1 MDTVSIIIRRAARR
15 WAEKRLAKPSSGQE
29 RTETAITETTAD
41 KATIPVEAATADK
54 AAPEQTETAA
64 LPAGDRKAVKEASR
78 NNQGLRKTKASGE
91 HTATAKE
98 CRHSQTE
105 YTTEELLQDFLTT
118 RYRFRYNVLT
128 EVTEY
133 APAQMADGGG
143 PNTAD
148 FRPVNVRALNTFC
161 IAAHRAG
168 IPCWDRDMARLVNSA
183 SVPDHHP
190 FTAYFDR
197 LPAWDG
203 KDRIG
208 ALAARVSDSGFWKR
222 HFHRW
227 LLAVVAQWTGRDR
240 LHANSVAPLLVSM
253 AQGMGKSAF
262 CRALLPPELRAYYSD
277 CVDLNAPESVGRKL
291 TELGLLNLDEFDR
304 IGPKRQPQLK
314 NLMQLSSM
322 NLRKAYSRHAGARR
336 RIASFIGTSNSREL
350 LTDPS
355 GSRRF
360 ICVEVQRPIDCTG
373 IEHDMIFA
381 QLKEELARGE
391 RYWFNADEE
400 AELQA
405 HNMDFYRI
413 NPTEDII
420 RRRFRIPAP
429 GETPVLMALEEVM
442 ELIRKG
448 NRYALRGVSTQA
460 FARALLA
467 AGFTRRHTREGNRY
481 EVAVRKT

>member
-1 MDTVSIIIRRAARR
+1 MDTISILVRRAAKR
-15 WAEKRLAKPSSGQE
+15 WAEKRKAGRNTDTATGQRPE
-29 RTETAITETTAD
+29 TVEQKAETAQNEMRPEKDRSENKAGRQSAQPAAEFPSQTTTGD
-41 KATIPVEAATADK
+41 K
-54 AAPEQTETAA
+54 EQTEVR
-64 LPAGDRKAVKEASR
+64 LEKF
-78 NNQGLRKTKASGE
+78 L
-91 HTATAKE
+91 AT
-98 CRHSQTE
+98 H
-105 YTTEELLQDFLTT
+105 
-118 RYRFRYNVLT
+118 YRFRYNMLT
-128 EVTEY
+128 EITEY
-133 APAQMADGGG
+133 APARTADGHG
-143 PNTAD
+143 PDTAD

-161 IAAHRAG
+161 IEAHREG

-190 FTAYFDR
+190 FTAYFDC

-203 KDRIG
+203 KDRID

-240 LHANSVAPLLVSM
+240 LHANSVAPLLVSA

-304 IGPKRQPQLK
+304 IGPRRQPQLK

-360 ICVEVQRPIDCTG
+360 ICVEVQRPIDCTE

-381 QLKEELARGE
+381 QLKEELAQGE
-391 RYWFNADEE
+391 RYWFSTEE
-400 AELQA
+400 EEELQA

-420 RRRFRIPAP
+420 RRRFRIPKS

-481 EVAVRKT
+481 EVILRNV

>member
-1 MDTVSIIIRRAARR
+1 MDTISILVRRAAKR
-15 WAEKRLAKPSSGQE
+15 WAEKRKAGRNTDTATGQHPE
-29 RTETAITETTAD
+29 TVEQKAETAQNAIQPEKDKSENTAGRPSAQPAAESPSLTTTGD
-41 KATIPVEAATADK
+41 K
-54 AAPEQTETAA
+54 EQTEVR
-64 LPAGDRKAVKEASR
+64 LEKF
-78 NNQGLRKTKASGE
+78 L
-91 HTATAKE
+91 AT
-98 CRHSQTE
+98 H
-105 YTTEELLQDFLTT
+105 
-118 RYRFRYNVLT
+118 YRFRYNVLT

-133 APAQMADGGG
+133 APARMADGRE
-143 PNTAD
+143 PDTAD
-148 FRPVNVRALNTFC
+148 FRPVNMRALNTFC
-161 IAAHRAG
+161 IEAHREG

-208 ALAARVSDSGFWKR
+208 TLAARVSDSSFWKR

-240 LHANSVAPLLVSM
+240 LHANSVAPLLVSA

-304 IGPKRQPQLK
+304 IGPRRQPQLK

-336 RIASFIGTSNSREL
+336 RIASFIGTSNNREL

-391 RYWFNADEE
+391 RYWFSTEE
-400 AELQA
+400 ETELQA

-481 EVAVRKT
+481 EIMVRDSH

>member
-1 MDTVSIIIRRAARR
+1 
-15 WAEKRLAKPSSGQE
+15 
-29 RTETAITETTAD
+29 
-41 KATIPVEAATADK
+41 
-54 AAPEQTETAA
+54 
-64 LPAGDRKAVKEASR
+64 
-78 NNQGLRKTKASGE
+78 
-91 HTATAKE
+91 
-98 CRHSQTE
+98 
-105 YTTEELLQDFLTT
+105 
-118 RYRFRYNVLT
+118 
-128 EVTEY
+128 
-133 APAQMADGGG
+133 
-143 PNTAD
+143 
-148 FRPVNVRALNTFC
+148 
-161 IAAHRAG
+161 
-168 IPCWDRDMARLVNSA
+168 MARLVNSA

-190 FTAYFDR
+190 FTAYFDC
-197 LPAWDG
+197 LPVWDG
-203 KDRIG
+203 KDRID

-240 LHANSVAPLLVSM
+240 LHANSVAPLLVSA

-304 IGPKRQPQLK
+304 IGPRRQPQLK

-373 IEHDMIFA
+373 IEHDMIFT